1 MDKELLLAFLHIP
14 SKTFGKVHEWQTS
27 EAYLYYIHTYI
38 YNSTGDCYMLLW
50 GVMGV
55 VLDLWA
61 THKDV

>member
-14 SKTFGKVHEWQTS
+14 SKTFGNVHGWQTS
-27 EAYLYYIHTYI
+27 EAYHI